1 MTGAASDSESDD
13 GDSGIPHRTCINER
27 QLSMLT
33 DTYQSDPKPSRQL
46 IEKLSR
52 KTGLRT
58 RVVRIWFQNRRAKE
72 KHFADLE
79 QEPQKTGANNKGKR
93 FAQISYILESPCI

>member
-1 MTGAASDSESDD
+1 MTGAASDSDSDD
-13 GDSGIPHRTCINER
+13 GDSDIPHRTCINDR
-27 QLSMLT
+27 QLRMLT

-72 KHFADLE
+72 KHFENLE
-79 QEPQKTGANNKGKR
+79 QEPQKTGTNNKGKR
-93 FAQISYILESPCI
+93 LAQISYNLESPCS